1 VPFASVL
8 PPTEGSTAVP
18 RSRASDRRL
27 LRVLAAFGLFAV
39 VEYGVWFAVILYAY
53 DVGGVGL
60 AGLVG
65 VAQLVPAALLAPAL
79 GSLGDRLPR
88 GAALCGAYAV
98 EAALLALVAAL
109 LQAEAPVA
117 LVVTAS
123 ALTTTTVSVGRP
135 IHYAALPSLARTPAA
150 LVRGNSVSGVLDG
163 LGIFVGPVIAGVLSA
178 RSGPAAA
185 LGLAAVVMA
194 LAALLALRLRLPV
207 AAADSDEGAL
217 SAAIA
222 GLRVV
227 ATDPPVLVL
236 LLLLGV
242 GFLVSG
248 AVEILA
254 VSYALE
260 VLGDGEGAAGL
271 LAGASGIGGL
281 LGAALAAGLAHRS
294 RLVPAVVLGL
304 GLAAVPLALVGQVE
318 LLAAGIL
325 LLAVVG
331 VGEAL
336 TGVAGRTLLQ
346 RVTDDEVLARV
357 FAVQEAVMLVGLAL
371 GAALAPLLVAARGAA
386 GGFLPLAVGL
396 AAAALAS
403 WVVLRGLDAR
413 ARVRLDVTAALRRV
427 PFLAAMAPPDLE
439 RLVQRAGRVD
449 EPLGT
454 VVIRQGD
461 RGDAFYVVESGS
473 LAVDVDGVRRSTPL
487 GAGDGFGEIALLQDV
502 PRTATITA
510 VSDVVLLRI
519 ERDDFLAAVTGS
531 PDGHLLADEVTRA
544 HLRRD
549 ASTD

>member
-1 VPFASVL
+1 
-8 PPTEGSTAVP
+8 VP
-18 RSRASDRRL
+18 RARASDHRL

-39 VEYGVWFAVILYAY
+39 VEYGAWFAVILYAY

-65 VAQLVPAALLAPAL
+65 VAQLVPAALLAPPL

-88 GAALCGAYAV
+88 GAALSGAYAV
-98 EAALLALVAAL
+98 ESVLLGLVAAL
-109 LQAEAPVA
+109 LHAEAPVA
-117 LVVTAS
+117 LVVAAS
-123 ALTTTTVSVGRP
+123 ALATTTVSVARP
-135 IHYAALPSLARTPAA
+135 VHYAALPSLSRSPAA
-150 LVRGNSVSGVLDG
+150 LVRGNSASGVLDG
-163 LGIFVGPVIAGVLSA
+163 LGIFIGPVLAGVLSA
-178 RSGPAAA
+178 GSGPATA
-185 LGLAAVVMA
+185 LGLAAVAMA
-194 LAALLALRLRLPV
+194 LAAALTLRLRLPV
-207 AAADSDEGAL
+207 AAVDSDEGVVR
-217 SAAIA
+217 AAIA

-242 GFLVSG
+242 AFLVAG

-254 VSYALE
+254 VSFALE
-260 VLGDGEGAAGL
+260 VLGEGEGAAGL

-281 LGAALAAGLAHRS
+281 VGAALAAGLAHRPQ
-294 RLVPAVVLGL
+294 LVPPVVLGL
-304 GLAAVPLALVGQVE
+304 ALGAVPLALVGEVE
-318 LLAAGIL
+318 LLAAAIL

-331 VGEAL
+331 VGQAL

-346 RVTDDEVLARV
+346 RVTNDEVLARV

-371 GAALAPLLVAARGAA
+371 GAALAPLLVGARGAA

-396 AAAALAS
+396 AGAALAS

-413 ARVRLDVTAALRRV
+413 ARVRPDVSAALRRV

-439 RLVQRAGRVD
+439 RLVQRARRVEVPPD
-449 EPLGT
+449 V

-473 LAVDVDGVRRSTPL
+473 LAVDVDGARRPTGL
-487 GAGDGFGEIALLQDV
+487 VAGTGFGEIALLHDV
-502 PRTATITA
+502 PRTATITTT
-510 VSDVVLLRI
+510 SDTVLLRI

-531 PDGHLLADEVTRA
+531 PDGRLLAEDVSRA

-549 ASTD
+549 AATD

>member
-1 VPFASVL
+1 
-8 PPTEGSTAVP
+8 VP
-18 RSRASDRRL
+18 RSLPSDLRL
-27 LRVLAAFGLFAV
+27 ARVLGAFGLFAV

-98 EAALLALVAAL
+98 EAGLLALVAAL
-109 LQAEAPVA
+109 LRAQAPVA
-117 LVVTAS
+117 LVVTAC
-123 ALTTTTVSVGRP
+123 ALTTTAVSVGRP
-135 IHYAALPSLARTPAA
+135 IHYAALPSLAGTPAA
-150 LVRGNSVSGVLDG
+150 LVRGNSVSAVLDG

-185 LGLAAVVMA
+185 LGLAAVGMA
-194 LAALLALRLRLPV
+194 LGALLTVRLRLPV
-207 AAADSDEGAL
+207 AAADSDGGAFR
-217 SAAIA
+217 AAIA

-271 LAGASGIGGL
+271 LAGASGIGSL

-304 GLAAVPLALVGQVE
+304 GVGAVPLALVGQVE
-318 LLAAGIL
+318 LLVAAIP

-357 FAVQEAVMLVGLAL
+357 FAVQEAVMLIGLAL
-371 GAALAPLLVAARGAA
+371 GAALAPLLVAARRAS
-386 GGFLPLAVGL
+386 GGFLPLAAGL

-427 PFLAAMAPPDLE
+427 PFLAAMAPPELE
-439 RLVQRAGRVD
+439 RLVQRAGRVE
-449 EPLGT
+449 EPVGT

-510 VSDVVLLRI
+510 LDDVTLLRI
-519 ERDDFLAAVTGS
+519 ERDDFLAAVTGNA
-531 PDGHLLADEVTRA
+531 DGRLLADEVTRA